1 MLAVIRIRGNVNVDV
16 RLKRALEVMMLH
28 SKNHLVLV
36 PEGPSSKRMLGKVRD
51 YVTFG
56 EVNAETLARL
66 LEKRGRL
73 EGNKPLAEAYLKE
86 KKTSFKELA
95 QDIIGGKTSVRV
107 LGIKPV
113 FRLNS
118 PSKGFE
124 RGGIKLSYNMGGV
137 LGYRAQ
143 AINALIER
151 MM

>member
-1 MLAVIRIRGNVNVDV
+1 MIAAIRIRGNVNVDV
-16 RLKRALEVMMLH
+16 RLKRALEIMMLH

-36 PEGPSSKRMLGKVRD
+36 PDTPASKRMLEKVKD
-51 YVTFG
+51 YITYG
-56 EVNAETLARL
+56 EINAETLTRL

-73 EGNKPLAEAYLKE
+73 EGNARLTEAYLKE
-86 KKTSFKELA
+86 KKTSFKGIAEHVIA
-95 QDIIGGKTSVRV
+95 GAKSVRA

-124 RGGIKLSYNMGGV
+124 RGGIKRGYALGGV

-143 AINALIER
+143 AINALVER